1 MIHRITLTAAILAM
15 MSGCVGGGSDDC
27 KPFENCGAS
36 GGGAGTGG
44 LAIIDR
50 DNAIDVLREAWF
62 IASTSADVPAFV
74 VATGIG
80 DTSGGVV
87 FAPGP
92 AAKIAGRT
100 NVVVD
105 PFGPT
110 TYNCP
115 TSGTFT
121 VEGDVADPN
130 TVTAGDFA
138 IYSSSAC
145 DSGTGYVVEGGHRLD
160 IVSVVGDP
168 TSGMFEQGQTLTFT
182 DFEATAA
189 SFVTLFDGDHSA
201 IIDTTSSGEVAMS
214 FSGNQLTIGEQ
225 GISTTATNYIGNT
238 TVQTGSP
245 FNATLSVSGRGSSTA
260 VQGSFD
266 YFTDETMVKPVGLP
280 PSDGIFDVVGS
291 GGAIARIAIVDETF
305 LRIQLDGNGSGNF
318 ELSIDV
324 SWQEFLSG
332 NLVLNWSETGLN

>member
-1 MIHRITLTAAILAM
+1 MDHRITLTAAILALTAGC
-15 MSGCVGGGSDDC
+15 SGSSDDC
-27 KPFENCGAS
+27 KPFQNCGAGS
-36 GGGAGTGG
+36 GGTGTGG
-44 LAIIDR
+44 LATITR
-50 DNAIDVLREAWF
+50 DNAIDILREAWF
-62 IASTSADVPAFV
+62 IASATADVPAFV

-92 AAKIAGRT
+92 GAKITSR
-100 NVVVD
+100 NSVFVD

-138 IYSSSAC
+138 TYDSSAC
-145 DSGTGYVVEGGHRLD
+145 DSGTGYIVDGTHRLD

-168 TSGMFEQGQTLTFT
+168 NSGMYEQGQTLTFT
-182 DFEATAA
+182 NFQAA
-189 SFVTLFDGDHSA
+189 AGSVTTLFEGDHSA
-201 IIDTTSSGEVAMS
+201 IIDTTNPGEVS
-214 FSGNQLTIGEQ
+214 SSYSGNQILIGEQ
-225 GISTTATNYIGNT
+225 GISTTAINYDGFT

-266 YFTDETMVKPVGLP
+266 YFTEETIDKPVGLP
-280 PSDGIFDVVGS
+280 PSDGIFDVLGS
-291 GGAIARIAIVDETF
+291 GGSIARIAIVDDTL
-305 LRIQLDGNGSGNF
+305 LRIQLDANGSGNF
-318 ELSIDV
+318 ELSLDV
-324 SWQEFLSG
+324 SWAEFLSG
-332 NLVLNWSETGLN
+332 NLVLNWSDTGLN